1 MLDICSL
8 RYRLGRKVW
17 SVFAAATT
25 LATTAAAFAATTLP
39 TDGLTA
45 TTAANWPSYD
55 LATAAAATLPTN
67 SLTATAATLSS
78 ALTT

>member
-55 LATAAAATLPTN
+55 LATAAATLPTN